1 MKNYDELTNDLLER
15 RDRYIAEQKK
25 KRKRVI
31 GVTSSLSCFCLV
43 ALLGFGMWQVGLF
56 NSKPPVTSDEA
67 TTNGKNAYV
76 TPVEPD
82 NTQTTQPNNTQT
94 TQPDNTQTT
103 QPVNNENQTDI
114 TQNDDPARIMWV
126 INRVEGQLGAAKL
139 NFSTDKYYSET
150 KTLTDIADY
159 LGKDMSNL
167 QAAISQGFK
176 FLGRYETDFYYE
188 LDGKLAYDSC
198 AFGYE
203 KNDQQITINVSKIGV
218 PYDCIYVLNNPT
230 VSNLNGVEVTIGGI
244 YKTDNSGYCDLVF
257 ADFSHA
263 GKQYRVSVRNIPSDG
278 DKDAF
283 VLIAEIIYEITK

>member
-1 MKNYDELTNDLLER
+1 MKNYDELTNNLLER
-15 RDRYIAEQKK
+15 RDRYLAEQKK

-31 GVTSSLSCFCLV
+31 GLTASLSCICLV
-43 ALLGFGMWQVGLF
+43 ALLGFGMWQVGIF

-76 TPVEPD
+76 TPVE
-82 NTQTTQPNNTQT
+82 
-94 TQPDNTQTT
+94 PDNTQTT

-257 ADFSHA
+257 ADFSHE

-283 VLIAEIIYEITK
+283 VLITKIIYEITK